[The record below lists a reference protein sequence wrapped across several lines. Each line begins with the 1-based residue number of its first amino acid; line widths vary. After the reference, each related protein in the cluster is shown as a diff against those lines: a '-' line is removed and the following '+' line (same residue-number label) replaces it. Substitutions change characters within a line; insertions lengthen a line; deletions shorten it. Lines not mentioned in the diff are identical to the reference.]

1 MQTYFGD
8 VRDIYTVLQS
18 LNFDGI
24 RLDFVDGRKTLELIK
39 ENGVSSVKKLFAG
52 VVNEKNIWRNNYEK
66 TLSMLNFLKENDI
79 QTVVSTS
86 CSLLH
91 VPYTVENET
100 KLEDKYKIHFAFAQ
114 EKLTE
119 LKEIDGIFTSAN

>member
-24 RLDFVDGRKTLELIK
+24 RLDFVEGRKTLELIK
-39 ENGVSSVKKLFAG
+39 ENGFSSVKKLFAG

-114 EKLTE
+114 
-119 LKEIDGIFTSAN
+119 